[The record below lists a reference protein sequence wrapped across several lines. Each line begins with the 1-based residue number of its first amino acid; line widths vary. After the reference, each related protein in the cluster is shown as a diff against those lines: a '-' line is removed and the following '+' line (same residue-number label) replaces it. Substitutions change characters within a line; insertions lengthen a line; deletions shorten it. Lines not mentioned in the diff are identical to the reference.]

1 MLLLMT
7 IQPEAWSST
16 EARFAKPIAEE
27 RMVISTKE
35 TVVQKEK
42 GVRKERNQE
51 RGQGGNGIGTRT
63 ERKPIKVVVIVVIR
77 PKRILSNF
85 LGFC

>member
-16 EARFAKPIAEE
+16 EARFVKPIAEE
-27 RMVISTKE
+27 RMVINTKE

-42 GVRKERNQE
+42 GARKERNQE
-51 RGQGGNGIGTRT
+51 RGQG
-63 ERKPIKVVVIVVIR
+63 
-77 PKRILSNF
+77 
-85 LGFC
+85 